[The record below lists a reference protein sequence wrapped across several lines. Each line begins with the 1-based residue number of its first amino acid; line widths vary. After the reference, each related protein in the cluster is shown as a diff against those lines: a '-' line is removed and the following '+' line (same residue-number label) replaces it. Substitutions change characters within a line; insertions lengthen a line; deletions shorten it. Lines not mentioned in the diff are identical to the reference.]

1 MAIRPV
7 AIFSAVIGLIA
18 LSLPAKAQSLDDL
31 YVKAKSEGAFV
42 LYVGGPT
49 APWEAMAK
57 VFNAKYPGI
66 NVSISGGFSNV
77 LDKKIDGQIAAGKL
91 EVDTAILQTIA
102 DFVRWKADGH
112 LIDFKPAGFDKID
125 SRFKDPD
132 GAYWATMVNAV
143 PYMYNTEKVSAADIP
158 NSALDFLKP
167 QFKEKIVT
175 AYPADDDVTLWVFY
189 HIVQKYGWG
198 YMDKYMAAKPNFIQ
212 GHLGE
217 QRSIGSG
224 QNLVTFNSIYNIT
237 AVLKKQGMKVDTHF
251 PTVDA
256 TPFWPL
262 SGAIFKGAPHP
273 NAAKLFLTWLLE
285 PAQQIATGPGPA
297 QRCAA
302 AVRLQ
307 ADILVQGRD
316 RLSGLPHQS
325 DEGRRPAQALREIHR
340 TDRQLRRRALR
351 RRRTAFLHSAAISD
365 RGRAWAASPLAS
377 AARIRSTSARA
388 KSADSSTATRSRPPS
403 PSLVKSMART

>member
-1 MAIRPV
+1 MAIRPAAIISAAIGV
-7 AIFSAVIGLIA
+7 AA
-18 LSLPAKAQSLDDL
+18 LSLPARAQSLDDL
-31 YVKAKSEGAFV
+31 YAKAKSEGAFV

-66 NVSISGGFSNV
+66 TVSISGGFSNV

-102 DFVRWKADGH
+102 DFVRWKDTGR

-125 SRFKDPD
+125 RRFKDPD

-143 PYMYNTEKVSAADIP
+143 PYMYNTEKVAAADVP
-158 NSALDFLKP
+158 NSARDFLKP
-167 QFKEKIVT
+167 QFKGKIVT

-224 QNLVTFNSIYNIT
+224 QNLATFDSIYNIT
-237 AVLKKQGMKVDTHF
+237 TVLKKQGMKVDTHF

-285 PAQQIATGPGPA
+285 PAQQVATETWS
-297 QRCAA
+297 
-302 AVRLQ
+302 
-307 ADILVQGRD
+307 GRSD
-316 RLSGLPHQS
+316 VPPPSGYKPIFS
-325 DEGRRPAQALREIHR
+325 YKVV
-340 TDRQLRRRALR
+340 TDYQ
-351 RRRTAFLHSAAISD
+351 AFLTNQS
-365 RGRAWAASPLAS
+365 
-377 AARIRSTSARA
+377 
-388 KSADSSTATRSRPPS
+388 KVADLRKRFEKYSGPIVNSGGVR
-403 PSLVKSMART
+403 

>member
-1 MAIRPV
+1 MAIQPAAIISAAIGV
-7 AIFSAVIGLIA
+7 AA
-18 LSLPAKAQSLDDL
+18 LSLPARAQSLDDL
-31 YVKAKSEGAFV
+31 YAKAKSEGAFV

-66 NVSISGGFSNV
+66 TVSISGGFSNV

-102 DFVRWKADGH
+102 DFVRWKDTGR

-125 SRFKDPD
+125 RRFKDPD

-143 PYMYNTEKVSAADIP
+143 PYMYNTEKVAAADVP
-158 NSALDFLKP
+158 NSARDFLKP
-167 QFKEKIVT
+167 QFKGKIVT

-224 QNLVTFNSIYNIT
+224 QNLATFDSIYNIT
-237 AVLKKQGMKVDTHF
+237 TVLKKQGMKVDTHF

-285 PAQQIATGPGPA
+285 PAQQVATETWS
-297 QRCAA
+297 
-302 AVRLQ
+302 
-307 ADILVQGRD
+307 GRSD
-316 RLSGLPHQS
+316 VPPPSGYKPIF
-325 DEGRRPAQALREIHR
+325 AYKVV
-340 TDRQLRRRALR
+340 TDYQ
-351 RRRTAFLHSAAISD
+351 AFLTNQS
-365 RGRAWAASPLAS
+365 
-377 AARIRSTSARA
+377 
-388 KSADSSTATRSRPPS
+388 KVADLRKRFEKYSGPIVNSGGVR
-403 PSLVKSMART
+403 

>member
-1 MAIRPV
+1 MAIRLTWL
-7 AIFSAVIGLIA
+7 AAALGFIAVGA
-18 LSLPAKAQSLDDL
+18 LPARAQSLDDL
-31 YVKAKSEGAFV
+31 YAKAKSEGAFV

-57 VFNAKYPGI
+57 IFNERYPGI
-66 NVSISGGFSNV
+66 TVSISGGFSNV
-77 LDKKIDGQIAAGKL
+77 LDKKIDAQIAAGKL

-125 SRFKDPD
+125 RRFKDPD
-132 GAYWATMVNAV
+132 GAFWATMVNAV
-143 PYMYNTEKVSAADIP
+143 PYMYNTEKVAAADVP

-167 QFKEKIVT
+167 QFKGKIVT

-189 HIVQKYGWG
+189 HIVQKYGWS

-224 QNLVTFNSIYNIT
+224 QNLVTFDSIYNIT
-237 AVLKKQGMKVDTHF
+237 TVLKKQGMKVDTHF
-251 PTVDA
+251 ATEDA

-262 SGAIFKGAPHP
+262 AGTIFKGAPHP

-285 PAQQIATGPGPA
+285 PKQQIATETWSGRSDVPPPA
-297 QRCAA
+297 GYKPIFSYKVA
-302 AVRLQ
+302 
-307 ADILVQGRD
+307 
-316 RLSGLPHQS
+316 
-325 DEGRRPAQALREIHR
+325 
-340 TDRQLRRRALR
+340 TDYQ
-351 RRRTAFLHSAAISD
+351 AFL
-365 RGRAWAASPLAS
+365 
-377 AARIRSTSARA
+377 TNQT
-388 KSADSSTATRSRPPS
+388 KVADLRKRFEKYSGPVVNSGGVR
-403 PSLVKSMART
+403 